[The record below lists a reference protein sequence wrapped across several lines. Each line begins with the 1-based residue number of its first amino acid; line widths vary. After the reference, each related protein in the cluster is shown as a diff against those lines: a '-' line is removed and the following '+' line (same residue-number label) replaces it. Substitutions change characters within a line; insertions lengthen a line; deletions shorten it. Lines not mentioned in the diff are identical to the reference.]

1 MKHYVSKS
9 IWLKSWSTSSS
20 SPKEFFEKVV
30 LKLLLFSG
38 ESLQW
43 SVIFVNRHANGQW
56 FFSFCNSV
64 QVFSFLA
71 SSVIFWAA
79 VFQSTFERLLL
90 EQHFSFRELMIRPSG
105 LLQVPS
111 PLNDNSL
118 LKTFLQW
125 STIWLYTIIISLYFC
140 AVNFFI
146 WSLHFVYGKNNQP
159 TNQTNINRKQGK
171 HWG

>member
-1 MKHYVSKS
+1 MKHRISKS
-9 IWLKSWSTSSS
+9 NGLKSWSTSSS
-20 SPKEFFEKVV
+20 SPKVFFEKIV
-30 LKLLLFSG
+30 LKLLVFCR

-43 SVIFVNRHANGQW
+43 RVIFVNRHANGQW
-56 FFSFCNSV
+56 FFSFCTSV

-71 SSVIFWAA
+71 SSVIFWTA
-79 VFQSTFERLLL
+79 VFESIFERLLL

-125 STIWLYTIIISLYFC
+125 STILLYTIIISLYFYT
-140 AVNFFI
+140 VNFFI
-146 WSLHFVYGKNNQP
+146 WPLYFVYGKNNQP